1 MIVEGR
7 IRLASYC
14 IAAGL
19 FLAPDVVAAQRVIER
34 YGNIEY
40 TDPRGTTR
48 RLTEGGG
55 FGEPAL
61 SPDGHTV
68 AYLQRRNNASR
79 ALWIANG
86 LSSLRRVISVA
97 RIASNGEEGAEY
109 SRPTFSL
116 DGGFVYVTESAA
128 APGSVSVQQINLASG
143 RRRRVIDGHLVS
155 VIRTGPYRGYLLVQ
169 RHMYYDQ
176 GGSYNPVYVVRPD
189 ARETFVVPGSENDD
203 GETAV
208 QPWLRR
214 RGWTAW

>member
-1 MIVEGR
+1 MVVEGR
-7 IRLASYC
+7 IRIASCC

-19 FLAPDVVAAQRVIER
+19 FFSPNLVVAQRVAER

-40 TDPRGTTR
+40 TDMRGTTR
-48 RLTEGGG
+48 SLTEGGG

-61 SPDGHTV
+61 SPDGHTI
-68 AYLQRRNNASR
+68 AYLRRRNDSST

-86 LSSLRRVISVA
+86 LSSQRRVISMT

-109 SRPTFSL
+109 SGPTFSL

-128 APGSVSVQQINLASG
+128 APGSVSVQQIGLASG
-143 RRRRVIDGHLVS
+143 RRRRVIDGRLLS

-169 RHMYYDQ
+169 RHIYYHR

-214 RGWTAW
+214 RGWTAS